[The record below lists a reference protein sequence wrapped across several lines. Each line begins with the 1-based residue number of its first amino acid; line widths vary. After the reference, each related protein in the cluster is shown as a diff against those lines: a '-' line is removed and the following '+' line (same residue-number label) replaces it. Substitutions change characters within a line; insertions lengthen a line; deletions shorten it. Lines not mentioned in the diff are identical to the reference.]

1 MIQRISNR
9 LLRNSSGT
17 VIIETAIVAPVLALL
32 ALGAFEIGSIAS
44 RYQVLE
50 SGAAESEMIMLTFAD
65 GGVKDTSKM
74 EQVIAASLN
83 IAGAEAADK
92 VQIETRFR
100 CNTETVTYASRSS
113 CATDDLVSEM
123 LILNLRDRYTPT
135 WTSFGVGSP
144 VDFNIERSVQVE

>member
-1 MIQRISNR
+1 MMRRPGNR
-9 LLRNSSGT
+9 LLRDSRGT

-50 SGAAESEMIMLTFAD
+50 SAAAESEMIMLTFAD
-65 GGVKDTSKM
+65 GGVKDITKM

-83 IAGAEAADK
+83 IAADK
-92 VQIETRFR
+92 VQIESRFR

-113 CATDDLVSEM
+113 CAKDDLVSEM
-123 LILNLRDRYTPT
+123 LILKLRDRYTPA